1 MDSSYKSA
9 NNLYNYSNILDVS
22 YRHINNKKMLP
33 IKSLRKQ
40 AMEVFENEKLIWIKT
55 VKLYKIIYDNEVNQK
70 EI

>member
-40 AMEVFENEKLIWIKT
+40 AMEVFENEKLI
-55 VKLYKIIYDNEVNQK
+55 
-70 EI
+70 

>member
-1 MDSSYKSA
+1 
-9 NNLYNYSNILDVS
+9 
-22 YRHINNKKMLP
+22 MLP